1 MLASHALKADLRI
14 VFIAREIA
22 VDPNPR
28 HLAAFDH
35 LILADDRDVV
45 LALACHHAGV
55 TTHTGAQVDHHAP
68 LLALLVHIFWA
79 VAFAT
84 KGLFVGRCREVR
96 PTLLPFIPGAVLDD
110 MLCVMG
116 AVQIEVVDE
125 ILVAVEVVGVAL
137 ANDRATIHDAL
148 LLRAGHFLRLGYF
161 NQLGSSNKVRLG

>member
-1 MLASHALKADLRI
+1 
-14 VFIAREIA
+14 
-22 VDPNPR
+22 
-28 HLAAFDH
+28 
-35 LILADDRDVV
+35 
-45 LALACHHAGV
+45 
-55 TTHTGAQVDHHAP
+55 
-68 LLALLVHIFWA
+68 
-79 VAFAT
+79 
-84 KGLFVGRCREVR
+84 
-96 PTLLPFIPGAVLDD
+96 